1 MKKLKEIYKKM
12 YNNGSLG
19 MLLFFGS
26 VAVIFA
32 LLKLF
37 VFKG

>member
-1 MKKLKEIYKKM
+1 MSKIKEIYEKM
-12 YNNGSLG
+12 YKNGSLG
-19 MLLFFGS
+19 MLIFFGS
-26 VAVIFA
+26 VVIIFV

>member
-1 MKKLKEIYKKM
+1 MKKIKETYDKM
-12 YNNGSLG
+12 KNNGCLG
-19 MLLFFGS
+19 MLIFFGS
-26 VAVIFA
+26 VAIIFV

>member
-1 MKKLKEIYKKM
+1 MEKFKKTYEKMKA
-12 YNNGSLG
+12 NGSLG
-19 MLLFFGS
+19 MLVFFGS
-26 VAVIFA
+26 VVIIFV

>member
-1 MKKLKEIYKKM
+1 MSTLKEKYERMKA
-12 YNNGSLG
+12 NGCLA

-26 VAVIFA
+26 IAVIFV

>member
-1 MKKLKEIYKKM
+1 MSKFKEKYEKMKA
-12 YNNGSLG
+12 NGSLG
-19 MLLFFGS
+19 MLIFFGS
-26 VAVIFA
+26 VAIIFV

>member
-1 MKKLKEIYKKM
+1 MGKIKEIYDKW
-12 YNNGSLG
+12 YNNGCLG
-19 MLLFFGS
+19 MLIFFGS
-26 VAVIFA
+26 VAIIFV